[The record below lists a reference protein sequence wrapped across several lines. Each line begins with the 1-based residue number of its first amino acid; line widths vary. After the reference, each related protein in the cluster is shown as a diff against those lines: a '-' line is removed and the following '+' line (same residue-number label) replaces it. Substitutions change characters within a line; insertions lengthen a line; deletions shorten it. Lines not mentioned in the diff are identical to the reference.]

1 MGLCKLKV
9 QIKDMAQRFRQIEG
23 ERSCGEKK
31 KREEENLFMK
41 F

>member
-9 QIKDMAQRFRQIEG
+9 QIKNRAQRFHQREG

-31 KREEENLFMK
+31 KREKENLFMK